1 MILKIK
7 KNPKLLNTLFIFLLI
22 ILLIYFA
29 SNFVKKNKYKE
40 GFSIPGID
48 DMVKGLDEI
57 ENIATK
63 IPQDIQGI
71 GKDIT
76 NSVDSVKDVGAKITS
91 EIDNTLTEFLKDV
104 ENLVVNKI
112 TSFFTQFGNILYK
125 GIINPLIVLFEGIG
139 GIFTAVF
146 GILTEI
152 VDKIITLPKCILIYA
167 ITSFFNVIREI
178 YTSIFP
184 VFLTNIIGK
193 VYDFIIDPPLSW
205 FLALIGYTDAS
216 NKCYKFDVNSKIDN
230 MEHGFSNIDKVF
242 KNDFGKLDFGSIKL

>member
-7 KNPKLLNTLFIFLLI
+7 KNPKILNTLFIILLI

-29 SNFVKKNKYKE
+29 NNFVKKDKYKE

-48 DMVKGLDEI
+48 DMVKGLDKI
-57 ENIATK
+57 EKITTK

-76 NSVDSVKDVGAKITS
+76 KSVDSVKDVGTKITS
-91 EIDNTLTEFLKDV
+91 EIDHTLTKFLKEV
-104 ENLVVNKI
+104 EKLVVNKI

-139 GIFTAVF
+139 GI
-146 GILTEI
+146 
-152 VDKIITLPKCILIYA
+152 LIYA
-167 ITSFFNVIREI
+167 ITTFFSVIHEI
-178 YTSIFP
+178 YTKIFP
-184 VFLTNIIGK
+184 AFLRNIIGK

-205 FLALIGYTDAS
+205 FLDLIGYTNAS
-216 NKCYKFDVNSKIDN
+216 KKCYKFDVNSKIDN

-242 KNDFGKLDFGSIKL
+242 KRDFGKLDFGSIKI